1 LHPLG
6 TVRAPLDAYGSK
18 KIAKKKKESMCR
30 FQFYFFF
37 FYVTGFFN
45 ERSSIKKNEM
55 GFGSLPSKKKEIT
68 ELIKLTYH

>member
-1 LHPLG
+1 
-6 TVRAPLDAYGSK
+6 
-18 KIAKKKKESMCR
+18 MCR